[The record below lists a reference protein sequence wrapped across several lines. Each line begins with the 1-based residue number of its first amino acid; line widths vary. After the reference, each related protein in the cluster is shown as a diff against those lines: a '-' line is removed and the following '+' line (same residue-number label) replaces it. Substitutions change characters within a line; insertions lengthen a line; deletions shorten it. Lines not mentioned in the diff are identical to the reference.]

1 MKFDRSLF
9 IGKFSAE
16 AEEHLQKLNDGVL
29 RLERGETDAEL
40 IADILRAAHTLKGSA
55 RMMGFKEINQVAHK
69 LEDLLI
75 EVREG
80 RLQVTQ
86 PMCDLIFRAL
96 DTMDACR
103 RAIVDGREGEV
114 QVQEMADLLERTAQ
128 GEPLPPAAL
137 PPPRPAEVLPPDA
150 TQGRQ
155 AVEPEA
161 VVEKPL
167 GTKPEPEPAP
177 SLPAV
182 EPPALPATPVP
193 TTEGRGEEGAREG
206 NAVERMAPARR
217 PSPLVEEHIR
227 VSAAKLDKTIR
238 LTGEVIAAQKRAEV
252 RQIDLHRAWQMSRE
266 HLQRL
271 SACLDEEDPEAAG
284 AMQSARGLRDY
295 LDNLFKQRRE
305 DLAELAR
312 VVLELQQD
320 TLGLRM
326 LPVSTVF
333 DAFPRAVRDLARERG
348 KELDLIVQGAET
360 ELDKQMLER
369 ISDPLMHMLRNAVDH
384 GVEPP
389 DEREAQGKARRGTI
403 WLRAYPMGG
412 SIIIEVQDDG
422 QGLSLE
428 AIRQK
433 ALQQGIVSEET
444 LRTMSDREVQ
454 NLIFL
459 PGFSTSQVV
468 SDISG
473 RGVGLDVVRRNIIE
487 ELKGDISMETQRG
500 RGTRFILTLPLTLTT
515 LRTLFIRVG
524 GQLFGLPVTYVSETT
539 RVLQSDVIQVVDR
552 EAIRLR
558 DQIVPIASLAKV
570 LRLPEAGG
578 SKGAKQ
584 GEEERSERDRSPS
597 SALWLYIVVAQVAD
611 ERVGFVVGSVAN
623 EEDVLIKPLPKHMK
637 RIGILAGAT
646 IAPDGTIIP
655 ILHIPG
661 LIRAVRGA
669 SAGGLAAP
677 PEAKTEAL
685 VAPHILVVD
694 DSLNTREIE
703 KSILEA
709 CGYQVDLAK
718 DGIDALRVIDQ
729 APQIEDRPYYDL
741 LIVDIEMPRLD
752 GLSLTEQLRHAPRS
766 RYARVPIVIVSS
778 RDKEEDRQ
786 RGLDVGADAYIVK
799 GTFDQEDL
807 TVTVASLLGRAAP

>member
-9 IGKFSAE
+9 IDKFSAE
-16 AEEHLQKLNDGVL
+16 AEEHLQKLNEGVL
-29 RLERGETDAEL
+29 RLERGETDADL

-55 RMMGFKEINQVAHK
+55 RMMGFKDINQVAHK

-75 EVREG
+75 EVRDG
-80 RLQVTQ
+80 RLQVAQ
-86 PMCDLIFRAL
+86 PMCDLIFQAL

-114 QVQEMADLLERTAQ
+114 QVQEVVDLLERTVQ
-128 GEPLPPAAL
+128 GVPLEPAPAA
-137 PPPRPAEVLPPDA
+137 A
-150 TQGRQ
+150 
-155 AVEPEA
+155 
-161 VVEKPL
+161 
-167 GTKPEPEPAP
+167 KPEPELAPAP
-177 SLPAV
+177 EGVSYAAV
-182 EPPALPATPVP
+182 RPEPKPVLSSPLEHPVP
-193 TTEGRGEEGAREG
+193 PVPPVPSVAEGSVRQAKLGEGVVPGRKA
-206 NAVERMAPARR
+206 
-217 PSPLVEEHIR
+217 SPLADARDRPLAEEHIR

-238 LTGEVIAAQKRAEV
+238 LTGEVIAAQKRAEM
-252 RQIDLHRAWQMSRE
+252 RQADLRRAWQLARE
-266 HLQRL
+266 HLQQL
-271 SACLDEEDPEAAG
+271 HTCLGEEIAEAAG
-284 AMQSARGLRDY
+284 ALESALVLRES
-295 LDNLFKQRRE
+295 LDKLFKKNRE
-305 DLAELAR
+305 DVADLAR

-333 DAFPRAVRDLARERG
+333 DAFPRAVRDLAHERG
-348 KELDLIVQGAET
+348 KELDLIIEGAET

-384 GVEPP
+384 GIETAG
-389 DEREAQGKARRGTI
+389 EREVQGKARRGTI

-422 QGLSLE
+422 QGLPLD
-428 AIRQK
+428 AIRHK
-433 ALQQGIVSEET
+433 ALQQGIVDEET
-444 LRTMSDREVQ
+444 LRTMSNREAQ

-459 PGFSTSQVV
+459 SGLSTSQVI

-487 ELKGDISMETQRG
+487 ELKGDISVETEQG
-500 RGTRFILTLPLTLTT
+500 QGTRFILTLPLTLTT
-515 LRTLFIRVG
+515 LRILFVHSG
-524 GQLFGLPVTYVSETT
+524 GQLFGLPITYVCETT
-539 RVLQSDVIQVVDR
+539 RVLKADIIQVVDR

-558 DQIVPIASLAKV
+558 DQIVPIASLSKV
-570 LRLPEAGG
+570 LRLPESDHPPSTG
-578 SKGAKQ
+578 S
-584 GEEERSERDRSPS
+584 
-597 SALWLYIVVAQVAD
+597 WLYIIVAQVAD
-611 ERVGFVVGSVAN
+611 ERVGLVVDDVAN

-637 RIGILAGAT
+637 RISILAGAT

-655 ILHIPG
+655 ILHVPG
-661 LIRAVRGA
+661 LIRAVRGV
-669 SAGGLAAP
+669 SATPEGVSYIRLAATEQAETL
-677 PEAKTEAL
+677 EA
-685 VAPHILVVD
+685 PRILVVD

-718 DGIDALRVIDQ
+718 DGVDALRVIDQ
-729 APQIEDRPYYDL
+729 APQATGRPTYDL

-752 GLSLTEQLRHAPRS
+752 GLSLTEQLRQDS

-778 RDKEEDRQ
+778 RDKEQDRQ

-799 GTFDQEDL
+799 GAFDQEDL
-807 TVTVASLLGRAAP
+807 IVTVASLLGRAAPYP